1 MEWYRQVQFVAA
13 VPMPPEVAEA
23 FGTTVNGM
31 WADPERR
38 TAGEVDKAHRDG
50 QRVLFSVPMI
60 ALTPNT
66 YESEAA
72 AHLLEEVCR
81 DVDGGSSECDWYYW
95 ESKPVYA
102 GCIYSDAFRGY
113 LMDRC
118 REGVDRG
125 TDVVNLDEI
134 MTGIGLMNRKP
145 GGSGFCTRCLA
156 RFRAHVHGLPVDDDD
171 LRAALKTDDDLYE
184 RYRHFHEDEAFR
196 VMTAF
201 IRELRAYADERNP
214 GFAISANMAYLGT
227 SVPTFGALWGCSW
240 GRHLDFVMLENHYR
254 VEHGS
259 PHLVLPRG
267 TFAPWYRLGSSFKGS
282 PTWMCPSITVPR
294 QMEGQPRTTYHELM
308 FLEAYANRGRWG
320 YYWWP
325 GVDVQTRLAATAPD
339 VLKDHIR
346 FIRDH
351 RELYEDAVPNNELAI
366 LYADDAIAARPESH
380 DNYVA
385 LAQALAERSVQ
396 FDVVYVGDGRFNP
409 DGLDPETIARYR
421 AILVP
426 EARCLGPAPAATLEA
441 FARAGGEVTVY
452 SESPL
457 DPELVRALDGQML
470 SDFWRHYRDEDRD
483 RILASVSAP
492 PSAGIESSDP
502 AVVATRYALGDRQV
516 LHLLNYRYD
525 EGSDEVTPAGD
536 IRLRIPWDRG
546 PATATLFDL
555 EGDREMM
562 AMNEDGT
569 LVVEIPELAIHGV
582 LVIAAVRP
590 EGDDPG
596 RGPSRRSVGP
606 LIRPL

>member
-38 TAGEVDKAHRDG
+38 TADEVDVAHGDG
-50 QRVLFSVPMI
+50 GRVLFSVPMI

-66 YESEAA
+66 YEAEEAA
-72 AHLLEEVCR
+72 FLLDEVCR

-102 GCIYSDAFRGY
+102 ACIYSDAFRGY

-125 TDVVNLDEI
+125 IDVVNLDEI

-145 GGSGFCTRCLA
+145 GGSGFCALCLA
-156 RFRAHVHGLPVDDDD
+156 RFRSHVHGLPAGDDE
-171 LRAALKTDDDLYE
+171 LRAALKADDELYE
-184 RYRHFHEDEAFR
+184 RYRRFHEEEAFR

-201 IRELRAYADERNP
+201 IRELRAYADEHNP
-214 GFAISANMAYLGT
+214 GFAISANVAYLGN

-240 GRHLDFVMLENHYR
+240 GQHLDFVMMENHYR
-254 VEHGS
+254 VEHRS

-282 PTWMCPSITVPR
+282 PTWICPSITVPK
-294 QMEGQPRTTYHELM
+294 QMQGQPRITYYELM

-346 FIRDH
+346 FIREH
-351 RELYEDAVPNNELAI
+351 REMYEDAVPNNELAI
-366 LYADDAIAARPESH
+366 LYADGAIAARPETH
-380 DNYVA
+380 DKYVA
-385 LAQALAERSVQ
+385 LAQALAERGYQ
-396 FDVVYVGDGRFNP
+396 FDVVYVGDGRFNR
-409 DGLDPETIARYR
+409 DELDPETIARYR
-421 AILVP
+421 AILLP
-426 EARCLGPAPAATLEA
+426 EARDLGPVPRAALEA

-452 SESPL
+452 SASPL
-457 DPELVRALDGQML
+457 DPELVRTADGQVL
-470 SDFWRHYRDEDRD
+470 FDFWQHYRDEDRD
-483 RILASVSAP
+483 RILASVQAP
-492 PSAGIESSDP
+492 PSARIESSDP
-502 AVVATRYALGDRQV
+502 AVVVTRYALGDRQV

-525 EGSDEVTPAGD
+525 EATDTVSPARD
-536 IRLRIPWDRG
+536 LRLRIPWEG
-546 PATATLFDL
+546 GSATPALVDL
-555 EGDREMM
+555 ERERDLI
-562 AMNEDGT
+562 ANAEDGA
-569 LVVEIPELAIHGV
+569 LVVEIPELAIYAV
-582 LVIAAVRP
+582 LVI
-590 EGDDPG
+590 D
-596 RGPSRRSVGP
+596 RGSTQS
-606 LIRPL
+606 